1 MEDKSAT
8 RLTSG
13 RTYQDGIKAHFDL

>member
-1 MEDKSAT
+1 MEDKEAT

-13 RTYQDGIKAHFDL
+13 RTYHEAIRAEFGL